1 MTDLA
6 FASTGRCCL
15 LSSSTSHTTARDM
28 KATGLLMFALAG
40 PDQGKSGEGCIGLLR
55 TEATTSHRPG
65 GLDYKEL
72 KTRRFENGRAS
83 NA

>member
-40 PDQGKSGEGCIGLLR
+40 PDQSQEW
-55 TEATTSHRPG
+55 G
-65 GLDYKEL
+65 GLHRITADGGNDVAPAGGVGLQGTQDSEV
-72 KTRRFENGRAS
+72 
-83 NA
+83 